1 MAGKNGVGSLRSIT
15 VGAKVEHRTET
26 VELQGLEFEV
36 RSPTVGARSQILES
50 SRKTDAQGE
59 ISFDFGLFRILAVVH
74 LTHDPTSGD
83 KVFSTTDIPV
93 MLEAPTGSYVDVLGA
108 VAEAL
113 INVDTEDTAKN

>member
-15 VGAKVEHRTET
+15 VGAKVEHRKET
-26 VELQGLEFEV
+26 VKFQGLEFEV

-50 SRKTDAQGE
+50 SRKMDAQGE
-59 ISFDFGLFRILAVVH
+59 ASFDFGLFRILAVVH
-74 LTHDPTSGD
+74 LTYDPNSGE

-93 MLEAPTGSYVDVLGA
+93 MLESPTGSYVDVLGA

-113 INVDTEDTAKN
+113 INVDPEETAKN